1 MEGGL
6 GIRNYTK
13 ENFNME
19 GAWAYGIIKRRG
31 GLVIKNSNNEGFLG
45 IRNLNK
51 EGGLGISV

>member
-19 GAWAYGIIKRRG
+19 GG
-31 GLVIKNSNNEGFLG
+31 LG
-45 IRNLNK
+45 IRNYKKERGLGNK
-51 EGGLGISV
+51 EFE